1 MIRDITI
8 GRYYDSE
15 SVIHRMDSRTKL
27 MGVLVYIISLFLVK
41 NVWWYLGCL
50 IVMLVLY
57 RLARVPVGYL
67 LKGLRGILVL
77 LCFTF
82 LFRMLYTPGDAVA
95 SVWIFTITKQG
106 IWKAVQMT
114 ARIAL
119 MITGASLLS
128 YTSTPK
134 ELADGLEKAFS
145 GLGKIGVP
153 VHEMA
158 VIVMIAFR
166 FIPIMLEELNVL
178 MDAQAA
184 RGARFEEG
192 NVVEK
197 CKGVM
202 TLLFPLFLMTVRRSS
217 DLAMAMEARG
227 YTGSTE
233 HCNAT
238 YSIRRIFP
246 IGYFLQRVAIHQFEV
261 FQTQTGSGSNGI
273 FYKFL
278 SLSNCMRSR
287 KGTTF
292 K

>member
-15 SVIHRMDSRTKL
+15 SVIHRMDPRTKL

-41 NVWWYLGCL
+41 NVCWYIGCL

-57 RLARVPVGYL
+57 KAAGVPFGYL
-67 LKGLRGILVL
+67 LKGLRGILL
-77 LCFTF
+77 LLFFTF
-82 LFRMLYTPGDAVA
+82 LFRMLYTPGNPVVQ
-95 SVWIFTITKQG
+95 VWIFTITKQG
-106 IWKAVQMT
+106 ILKAVQMT

-119 MITGASLLS
+119 MISGASLLS

-145 GLGKIGVP
+145 GLEKTGIP

-184 RGARFEEG
+184 RGAKFEDG
-192 NVVEK
+192 NILEK

-202 TLLFPLFLMTVRRSS
+202 TLLLPLFLLTVRRSS

-227 YTGSTE
+227 YTGSGKSSRMYPLVYKKE
-233 HCNAT
+233 DRAG
-238 YSIRRIFP
+238 YLAILIYISVFIIARI
-246 IGYFLQRVAIHQFEV
+246 
-261 FQTQTGSGSNGI
+261 S
-273 FYKFL
+273 
-278 SLSNCMRSR
+278 SLS
-287 KGTTF
+287 F
-292 K
+292 

>member
-15 SVIHRMDSRTKL
+15 SVIHRMDPRTKL

-119 MITGASLLS
+119 MIAGASLLS

-233 HCNAT
+233 TSRMYPLT
-238 YSIRRIFP
+238 YKKEDRAGYIVILIYLAVFIIGRIS
-246 IGYFLQRVAIHQFEV
+246 FLF
-261 FQTQTGSGSNGI
+261 F
-273 FYKFL
+273 
-278 SLSNCMRSR
+278 
-287 KGTTF
+287 
-292 K
+292 

>member
-1 MIRDITI
+1 
-8 GRYYDSE
+8 
-15 SVIHRMDSRTKL
+15 
-27 MGVLVYIISLFLVK
+27 
-41 NVWWYLGCL
+41 
-50 IVMLVLY
+50 
-57 RLARVPVGYL
+57 
-67 LKGLRGILVL
+67 
-77 LCFTF
+77 
-82 LFRMLYTPGDAVA
+82 
-95 SVWIFTITKQG
+95 
-106 IWKAVQMT
+106 
-114 ARIAL
+114 

-202 TLLFPLFLMTVRRSS
+202 TLLFPLFLMTVR
-217 DLAMAMEARG
+217 
-227 YTGSTE
+227 
-233 HCNAT
+233 
-238 YSIRRIFP
+238 
-246 IGYFLQRVAIHQFEV
+246 
-261 FQTQTGSGSNGI
+261 
-273 FYKFL
+273 
-278 SLSNCMRSR
+278 
-287 KGTTF
+287 
-292 K
+292 

>member
-15 SVIHRMDSRTKL
+15 SVIHRMDPRTKL

-41 NVWWYLGCL
+41 NVCWYLGCL

-145 GLGKIGVP
+145 GLG
-153 VHEMA
+153 MA

-233 HCNAT
+233 TSRMYPLT
-238 YSIRRIFP
+238 YKKEDRAGYIVILIYLAVFIIGRIS
-246 IGYFLQRVAIHQFEV
+246 FLF
-261 FQTQTGSGSNGI
+261 F
-273 FYKFL
+273 
-278 SLSNCMRSR
+278 
-287 KGTTF
+287 
-292 K
+292 

>member
-1 MIRDITI
+1 MFCFALLFCSVCCIHWEC
-8 GRYYDSE
+8 GR
-15 SVIHRMDSRTKL
+15 IC
-27 MGVLVYIISLFLVK
+27 LV
-41 NVWWYLGCL
+41 
-50 IVMLVLY
+50 
-57 RLARVPVGYL
+57 
-67 LKGLRGILVL
+67 
-77 LCFTF
+77 
-82 LFRMLYTPGDAVA
+82 
-95 SVWIFTITKQG
+95 FTITKQG

-233 HCNAT
+233 TSRMYPLT
-238 YSIRRIFP
+238 YKKEDRAGYIVILIYLAVFIIGRIS
-246 IGYFLQRVAIHQFEV
+246 FLF
-261 FQTQTGSGSNGI
+261 F
-273 FYKFL
+273 
-278 SLSNCMRSR
+278 
-287 KGTTF
+287 
-292 K
+292 

>member
-15 SVIHRMDSRTKL
+15 SVIHRMDPRTKL

-67 LKGLRGILVL
+67 LKGLRGILIL

-166 FIPIMLEELNVL
+166 FIPIMLE
-178 MDAQAA
+178 AQAA

-233 HCNAT
+233 TSRMYPLT
-238 YSIRRIFP
+238 YKKEDRAGYIVILIYLAVFIIGRIS
-246 IGYFLQRVAIHQFEV
+246 FLF
-261 FQTQTGSGSNGI
+261 F
-273 FYKFL
+273 
-278 SLSNCMRSR
+278 
-287 KGTTF
+287 
-292 K
+292 

>member
-15 SVIHRMDSRTKL
+15 SVIHRMDPRTKL
-27 MGVLVYIISLFLVK
+27 MGTLIYIISLFLVR
-41 NVWWYLGCL
+41 NIWWYLGCL
-50 IVMLVLY
+50 VVMFVLY
-57 RLARVPVGYL
+57 KLAEVPFRYL

-82 LFRMLYTPGDAVA
+82 LFRMLYTPGNVVV
-95 SVWIFTITKQG
+95 SIGIFTITKQG
-106 IWKAVQMT
+106 ILKAVQMT

-145 GLGKIGVP
+145 GMEKIGIP

-184 RGARFEEG
+184 RGARFEDG
-192 NVVEK
+192 NVFEK

-202 TLLFPLFLMTVRRSS
+202 TLLLPLFLMTVRRSS

-227 YTGSTE
+227 YTGWGKTSRMYPLVYKKE
-233 HCNAT
+233 D
-238 YSIRRIFP
+238 R
-246 IGYFLQRVAIHQFEV
+246 IGYIVILIYLAV
-261 FQTQTGSGSNGI
+261 FIIGRIS
-273 FYKFL
+273 
-278 SLSNCMRSR
+278 SLS
-287 KGTTF
+287 F
-292 K
+292 

>member
-1 MIRDITI
+1 M
-8 GRYYDSE
+8 
-15 SVIHRMDSRTKL
+15 
-27 MGVLVYIISLFLVK
+27 
-41 NVWWYLGCL
+41 
-50 IVMLVLY
+50 
-57 RLARVPVGYL
+57 GYL

-82 LFRMLYTPGDAVA
+82 LFRMLYTPGRCGRICLDIYHNKTGNMESSADDSKDSFDDHRVRLCFLTLQRRKNWQM
-95 SVWIFTITKQG
+95 VWRRLFRDWG
-106 IWKAVQMT
+106 
-114 ARIAL
+114 RL
-119 MITGASLLS
+119 
-128 YTSTPK
+128 
-134 ELADGLEKAFS
+134 
-145 GLGKIGVP
+145 GVP

-227 YTGSTE
+227 IY
-233 HCNAT
+233 
-238 YSIRRIFP
+238 
-246 IGYFLQRVAIHQFEV
+246 
-261 FQTQTGSGSNGI
+261 
-273 FYKFL
+273 
-278 SLSNCMRSR
+278 R
-287 KGTTF
+287 KHRNF
-292 K
+292 KNVSVDI